1 MSALTDHIRALVDR
15 VITGSDVYVVEVS
28 VRGERS
34 STVVEVFIDT
44 DAGISLEQCSA
55 VSRELSVLLDE
66 ENVIKGRYRLDVSS
80 PGLGR
85 PLILLRQ
92 YRKNIG
98 RACSV
103 TVRSAS
109 GSVRHDGTLAGVTD
123 GSVSVTVRGKDL
135 DIPFAD
141 IVQTVIVP
149 TFK

>member
-85 PLILLRQ
+85 PLTLLRQ

-103 TVRSAS
+103 TVRSSS